1 MDRIVFV
8 DKTFG
13 CQMWFGT
20 YGGRECCRAEI
31 TAPYAE
37 IAQYFV
43 DNASFTWEYDSI
55 SDGQTITNSKDLSE
69 YCVAGDIVD
78 KRNGTY
84 LVYMGKKN
92 TDEIIKE
99 KDATI
104 ASLQAEV
111 ATKEAFIAA
120 KEVELAAVKAEPIK
134 EL

>member
-1 MDRIVFV
+1 MDRIIFT
-8 DKTFG
+8 DKTFDG
-13 CQMWFGT
+13 QMWFGT

-31 TAPYAE
+31 VADYAE
-37 IAQYFV
+37 IDQYFV
-43 DNASFTWEYDSI
+43 DNASFAWEYDTET
-55 SDGQTITNSKDLSE
+55 GTVSKDLSE

-92 TDEIIKE
+92 TDEIIAE

-104 ASLQAEV
+104 ASLEQVV
-111 ATKEAFIAA
+111 AKKEAII
-120 KEVELAAVKAEPIK
+120 AVKAAELAKVELIK

>member
-1 MDRIVFV
+1 MDRIVFA
-8 DKTFG
+8 DKTFDG
-13 CQMWFGT
+13 QMWFGT

-31 TAPYAE
+31 IADYAE

-43 DNASFTWEYDSI
+43 NNAVFAWEYDSI
-55 SDGQTITNSKDLSE
+55 LDGQTVINSKDLSE

-78 KRNGTY
+78 KRNGIY

-104 ASLQAEV
+104 ASLQVEV

-120 KEVELAAVKAEPIK
+120 KEVKLAAVKAEPIK
-134 EL
+134 ES